1 MDKIETLRQV
11 YAIAR
16 EQFAFSFLVI
26 IMALIGSLYVVKHRK
41 TVVAFAIRVRSY
53 LSYIAVK
60 DDVQGKGYGKRL
72 LEKLAPRVRS
82 LHVKT
87 SEQKVISL
95 YERYGFSILKKMRL
109 PTGERYLM
117 VKKDL

>member
-1 MDKIETLRQV
+1 MSKIETLRQV
-11 YAIAR
+11 YQIAR
-16 EQFAFSFLVI
+16 NNFSFSFVVI
-26 IMALIGSLYVVKHRK
+26 IAALIGSLYVIKHRK
-41 TVVAFAIRVRSY
+41 TVVAFAIRMRSY

-72 LEKLAPRVRS
+72 LEKLAPCVRS

-87 SEQKVISL
+87 TEQKVISL
-95 YERYGFSILKKMRL
+95 YKRYGFSILKKTRL

-117 VKKDL
+117 VKTDS